1 MVWRGIE
8 KGWSIYGQKEA
19 EVLPCRRPKGRPKRT
34 LMDVGNEDMKLTAP
48 QDDGSG

>member
-8 KGWSIYGQKEA
+8 KGWSICGQEA
-19 EVLPCRRPKGRPKRT
+19 EVLPCRKPKGRPKRT
-34 LMDVGNEDMKLTAP
+34 FMDVGNEDMKLTGAP